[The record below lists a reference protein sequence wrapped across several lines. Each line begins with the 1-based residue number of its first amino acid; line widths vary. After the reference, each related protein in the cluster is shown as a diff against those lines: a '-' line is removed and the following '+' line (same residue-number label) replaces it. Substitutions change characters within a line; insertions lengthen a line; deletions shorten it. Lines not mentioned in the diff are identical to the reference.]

1 MLRFHVFL
9 VRKHAAGTL
18 GESLVLG
25 LPCAFK
31 CHIVGLSIVAG
42 IYAMRDLR
50 CLGVVSEPPLPLFV
64 RFHRL
69 ALAGLALNVVSGFLL
84 FSSQAT
90 VLIESVPFLIKMVCV
105 GLASAIALIIH
116 ARFSAAIVGQAH
128 VGESDVL
135 LESPAIQR
143 LSVLSLAL
151 WLSAIV
157 AGRLIAYIF

>member
-1 MLRFHVFL
+1 MFFWL
-9 VRKHAAGTL
+9 
-18 GESLVLG
+18 ESTPLALWVSLSFWAYPVL
-25 LPCAFK
+25 LSV
-31 CHIVGLSIVAG
+31 HIVGLSIVAG

-116 ARFSAAIVGQAH
+116 ARFSAAIVGQAEAH
-128 VGESDVL
+128 LCRAFDAVL
-135 LESPAIQR
+135 PCGSPDPAFT
-143 LSVLSLAL
+143 
-151 WLSAIV
+151 
-157 AGRLIAYIF
+157 GRGRAVDRKM

>member
-1 MLRFHVFL
+1 MFFWL
-9 VRKHAAGTL
+9 
-18 GESLVLG
+18 ESTPLALWVSLSFWAYPVL
-25 LPCAFK
+25 LSV
-31 CHIVGLSIVAG
+31 HIIGLSIVAG

-50 CLGVVSEPPLPLFV
+50 CLGVVSEPPLSLFV
-64 RFHRL
+64 RLHRL

-116 ARFSAAIVGQAH
+116 ARFSAAIAGKAH
-128 VGESDVL
+128 VVESNAL

>member
-1 MLRFHVFL
+1 
-9 VRKHAAGTL
+9 
-18 GESLVLG
+18 
-25 LPCAFK
+25 
-31 CHIVGLSIVAG
+31 
-42 IYAMRDLR
+42 
-50 CLGVVSEPPLPLFV
+50 
-64 RFHRL
+64 
-69 ALAGLALNVVSGFLL
+69 
-84 FSSQAT
+84 

>member
-1 MLRFHVFL
+1 MFFWL
-9 VRKHAAGTL
+9 
-18 GESLVLG
+18 ESTPLALWVSLSFWAYPVL
-25 LPCAFK
+25 LSV
-31 CHIVGLSIVAG
+31 HIVGLSIVAG

-50 CLGVVSEPPLPLFV
+50 CLGVVSEPPLSLFV
-64 RFHRL
+64 RLHRL

-90 VLIESVPFLIKMVCV
+90 VLVGSVPFLMKMVCV
-105 GLASAIALIIH
+105 GLASAIALTIH
-116 ARFSAAIVGQAH
+116 AHFIAAVAGQAR
-128 VGESDVL
+128 VFESDEL
-135 LESPAIQR
+135 LESLTIQR

>member
-1 MLRFHVFL
+1 MFFWL
-9 VRKHAAGTL
+9 
-18 GESLVLG
+18 ESTPLALWVSLSFWAYPVL
-25 LPCAFK
+25 LSV
-31 CHIVGLSIVAG
+31 HIVGLSIVAG

-116 ARFSAAIVGQAH
+116 ARFSAAIVG
-128 VGESDVL
+128 ESDVL

>member
-1 MLRFHVFL
+1 M
-9 VRKHAAGTL
+9 
-18 GESLVLG
+18 SISLG
-25 LPCAFK
+25 LASLPESTQC
-31 CHIVGLSIVAG
+31 
-42 IYAMRDLR
+42 DLR
-50 CLGVVSEPPLPLFV
+50 CLGVVSEPPLSLFV
-64 RFHRL
+64 RLHRL

-116 ARFSAAIVGQAH
+116 ARFSAAIVGQAY

>member
-1 MLRFHVFL
+1 MFFWL
-9 VRKHAAGTL
+9 
-18 GESLVLG
+18 ESTPLALWVSLSFWAYPVL
-25 LPCAFK
+25 LSV
-31 CHIVGLSIVAG
+31 HIVGLSIVAG

-50 CLGVVSEPPLPLFV
+50 CLGVVSEPPLLLFV

-69 ALAGLALNVVSGFLL
+69 ALVGLGLNVASGFLL

-90 VLIESVPFLIKMVCV
+90 VLIQSVPFLIKMVCV

-116 ARFSAAIVGQAH
+116 ARFSAAIAEKAH
-128 VGESDVL
+128 VIESNVL
-135 LESPAIQR
+135 LESRTMQR
-143 LSVLSLAL
+143 LSALSLAL